1 MKFKFLAN
9 NTLLLLA
16 ENLNFKFRIVF
27 WNIYF
32 LEIGRFEKE
41 IALSEKNIFNIEPE
55 HHQSKFSFSLGWP
68 DEASRHLYVKATSE
82 IPLLQDTLCHLFVIG
97 ISKQHPINGRDVIDL
112 IDVLVKKAA
121 GLHPLIADDFQVSA
135 KSPIFRYRK

>member
-1 MKFKFLAN
+1 MGI
-9 NTLLLLA
+9 
-16 ENLNFKFRIVF
+16 LNFKLRIVF
-27 WNIYF
+27 WNISF
-32 LEIGRFEKE
+32 WRLGDLK
-41 IALSEKNIFNIEPE
+41 KKKKIFNIEPE

-112 IDVLVKKAA
+112 IDVVVKKAA

>member
-1 MKFKFLAN
+1 MGGNFEFQAQDSFL
-9 NTLLLLA
+9 
-16 ENLNFKFRIVF
+16 EYF
-27 WNIYF
+27 F

-41 IALSEKNIFNIEPE
+41 KEIFNIEPE

>member
-1 MKFKFLAN
+1 MGGNFEFQVQDSFL
-9 NTLLLLA
+9 
-16 ENLNFKFRIVF
+16 EYF
-27 WNIYF
+27 F

-41 IALSEKNIFNIEPE
+41 KKIFNIEPE